1 MTAASGRLSAI
12 GALVGVVIA
21 LLVPGVAHA
30 DAAGPTDY
38 RTQVEAI
45 EPSIDGLAVSIE
57 GGDAFIRLTAPV
69 GSEVIVFGYVGE
81 PYLRFSPDGTVAQNL
96 RSAAT
101 YENEERYGGVDL
113 PDIVD
118 PAAEPEWETVA
129 TGGVWA
135 WHDHRSHWM
144 GDRPPIGLDRGAT
157 LPAQTVPISVDGTPV
172 GIVVSTT
179 FVESPSWVAPAF
191 GALIGLQLALIGVWL
206 GLAVST
212 FVTMLLA
219 AAALL
224 VGAAQYRSLPAET
237 GPLLTWWLVPALAL
251 ACGLATIALYGR
263 SRIVEI
269 GLLMV
274 AALQLGTWAVLRR
287 SGLTSA
293 VLPTDLAFWF
303 DRAVTAAVLVAAPVL
318 LFGALRSLMSLTS
331 PPAV

>member
-1 MTAASGRLSAI
+1 MTVARSRLSVI
-12 GALVGVVIA
+12 GALVGAVIT
-21 LLVPGVAHA
+21 LLAPGVAHA

-38 RTQVEAI
+38 RTVIETI
-45 EPSIDGLAVSIE
+45 EPAVDGLDVTIE
-57 GGDAFIRLTAPV
+57 GGDAFMRLTAPV

-101 YENEERYGGVDL
+101 YENEERFGGVEL
-113 PDIVD
+113 PGIVE

-144 GDRPPIGLDRGAT
+144 GDRPPIGLEPGDT
-157 LPAQTVPISVDGTPV
+157 LPTQIVPISVDGTPV
-172 GIVVSTT
+172 EIVVSTT
-179 FVESPSWVAPAF
+179 LVESPSWFTPAV
-191 GALIGLQLALIGVWL
+191 GALIGLQLALLGLWL

-212 FVTMLLA
+212 LVTSLLA
-219 AAALL
+219 GAALV
-224 VGAAQYRSLPAET
+224 VGAAQFRSLPAET
-237 GPLLTWWLVPALAL
+237 GPLTTWWLLPALAL

-274 AALQLGTWAVLRR
+274 ASVQLGIWALLRR
-287 SGLTSA
+287 SGLTAA

-303 DRAVTAAVLVAAPVL
+303 DRAVTAAVLLAAPVL
-318 LFGALRSLMSLTS
+318 LIGAIRSLLNLASR
-331 PPAV
+331 PAT